1 MWGTGPGA
9 VASRGAVVR
18 GLRARAFTADGGI
31 FLGSGL
37 CSRGCCCILSTDLF
51 SAKCR
56 SCPGNRRRCFPPAI
70 PPRKCLQI
78 PSPLSLCVSAR
89 SCWHYLFIL
98 LHSVTV
104 STGGG
109 DSPLLIRAGP
119 RLLLVGHFFRG
130 GDGVGLALLKLGAAA
145 LGAAAHEASTEKAAG
160 CPACGGR
167 H

>member
-1 MWGTGPGA
+1 MGHGA
-9 VASRGAVVR
+9 R
-18 GLRARAFTADGGI
+18 
-31 FLGSGL
+31 GSGL
-37 CSRGCCCILSTDLF
+37 QRGCSVRAACEGF
-51 SAKCR
+51 HGGW
-56 SCPGNRRRCFPPAI
+56 GNFLGLWALLPRLLLYFIYRFVQCKMQKLPRKQKAMLPPRH

-89 SCWHYLFIL
+89 SCWHDLFIL

-145 LGAAAHEASTEKAAG
+145 LGAAAHEASTGKAAG

-167 H
+167 R

>member
-1 MWGTGPGA
+1 MIFYLPECGA
-9 VASRGAVVR
+9 RGQGQWPPE
-18 GLRARAFTADGGI
+18 GLQCEGFHGGWEH
-31 FLGSGL
+31 FLGL
-37 CSRGCCCILSTDLF
+37 WALLPRLLLYFIYRFVQCKMQKLPRKQKATL
-51 SAKCR
+51 
-56 SCPGNRRRCFPPAI
+56 PPRH

-89 SCWHYLFIL
+89 SCWHDLFIL

-130 GDGVGLALLKLGAAA
+130 GGGVGLALLK

-160 CPACGGR
+160 CPACGGHR
-167 H
+167 